1 MLVNSFVV
9 FCRIYFC
16 AEYDTLWDNERMA
29 KKPETTVSVVTN
41 SNYLD
46 VVRDARSAKS
56 AELVAAINAGA
67 PEALAVV
74 RALMKDTS
82 VSAKVRADIGFKWLD
97 RAGYVA
103 PRAAAPK
110 GLDIPLHEMSVNDL
124 RDLAAQ
130 LGAEIADRATVVS
143 APNAPEVT
151 SDVVDSLM

>member
-1 MLVNSFVV
+1 
-9 FCRIYFC
+9 
-16 AEYDTLWDNERMA
+16 MA
-29 KKPETTVSVVTN
+29 RKTETTVSVVTN
-41 SNYLD
+41 SNHLD
-46 VVRDARSAKS
+46 MVRDARTAKS
-56 AELVAAINAGA
+56 AELVAALDAGA

-74 RALMKDTS
+74 QTLMKDTK

-130 LGAEIADRATVVS
+130 LGAEIADRAMVVS
-143 APNAPEVT
+143 VPDAPIQASEG
-151 SDVVDSLM
+151 VDSLM

>member
-1 MLVNSFVV
+1 MS
-9 FCRIYFC
+9 
-16 AEYDTLWDNERMA
+16 
-29 KKPETTVSVVTN
+29 KKDSTTDLIEIGKQS
-41 SNYLD
+41 LPI
-46 VVRDARSAKS
+46 VRDTRSVKS
-56 AELVAAINAGA
+56 AELIAALDAGA
-67 PEALAVV
+67 PKALKIVQG
-74 RALMKDTS
+74 LLEDPK

-143 APNAPEVT
+143 APNAPVQAK
-151 SDVVDSLM
+151 DVVDSLM